1 MTDQTEIRRKSLFFS
16 TLWQHFGNLSEM
28 DKFLNK
34 STNLIKEEI
43 LNFSSPIYI
52 K

>member
-1 MTDQTEIRRKSLFFS
+1 MKRKERKTTGQTEIRRKTFTFS
-16 TLWQHFGNLSEM
+16 TLWQHFGNLREM

-43 LNFSSPIYI
+43 LKF
-52 K
+52 